1 VQGMLAALRAL
12 PAVSGAQFI
21 DYRGQSIGW

>member
-1 VQGMLAALRAL
+1 MLAALRAL